1 MLDKN
6 KHELL
11 LINILKD
18 IYRDPFLA
26 SRLGFKG
33 GTALYL
39 FYDLDRFSTDLDF
52 NILTTDQDNQQLF
65 EKMLLLVKKYGEIE
79 YQRIKRNTILIVL
92 SYEKFKQKIK
102 IEMSRRD
109 YADEFELKNFLG
121 ISLPVMK
128 KEQMF
133 THKLVAITDR
143 PQLANRDLYDVHW
156 FLKQQLSLDDKL
168 IQLRTG
174 KTTKEYLKELVV
186 FIEKKVV
193 NNKILDG
200 LGEVLT
206 EAQKKE
212 IKANLKQD
220 LLFSLKAYLKVL

>member
-6 KHELL
+6 KHELI

-52 NILTTDQDNQQLF
+52 NILADILDDQQIFD
-65 EKMLLLVKKYGEIE
+65 KIIDIAKKYGELE

-102 IEMSRRD
+102 IELSRRD
-109 YADEFELKNFLG
+109 YGDEFELKNFLG

-128 KEQMF
+128 KEDMF
-133 THKLVAITDR
+133 SHKLVAITDR

-156 FLKQQLSLDDKL
+156 FLNKHIEINENIIK
-168 IQLRTG
+168 LRTG
-174 KTTKEYLKELVV
+174 KNIKEYLNLLVT

-200 LGEVLT
+200 LGEVLN
-206 EAQKKE
+206 EEQKKE
-212 IKANLKQD
+212 IKNNLKTD
-220 LLFSLKAYLKVL
+220 LIFLLKAYLKVL